1 MKIYP
6 DNRIH
11 YRLKAQKSGSKDAP
25 CRIPKCCAY
34 ALCALSASAVT
45 AAAVAIFKDK

>member
-11 YRLKAQKSGSKDAP
+11 YRLKMQKSGSKEQQ